1 MPALTPES
9 KRFSFLGPSYSGRED
24 AQGIVDR
31 YPVGSRQS
39 AYYDPER
46 PGEAVLHKSVTR
58 IDFFSGYFW
67 VPTVMVVGGLLCM
80 VAGWRGWTRRGVT
93 RLRGR

>member
-67 VPTVMVVGGLLCM
+67 VPTVMVVGGCCAWLRD
-80 VAGWRGWTRRGVT
+80 GGDGRGAE
-93 RLRGR
+93 